1 MKQRSALPSESNMKR
16 DRLNLELVALERKVR
31 LLLNEFDVLKKSN
44 EQLKEENRQL
54 EGLIK
59 SKEKQLNDFQ
69 NKYKISTIVDRINV
83 GDEEIREV
91 KEKINDY
98 IKEIDRCIHQMSK

>member
-1 MKQRSALPSESNMKR
+1 MKR

-54 EGLIK
+54 EGLVK

-98 IKEIDRCIHQMSK
+98 IKEIDRCIHRMSK

>member
-1 MKQRSALPSESNMKR
+1 MKR
-16 DRLNLELVALERKVR
+16 DRLNLELQALERKVR
-31 LLLNEFDVLKKSN
+31 LLLTEFDILKKSN
-44 EQLKEENRQL
+44 EQLKEENRNL

-59 SKEKQLNDFQ
+59 SKEKQLNNFQ

-98 IKEIDRCIHQMSK
+98 IKEIDKCILQMSK

>member
-1 MKQRSALPSESNMKR
+1 MKR